1 MSLPRAEYLINR
13 LISNNLSEDELS
25 ELLAGV
31 GHESEQQGYSDI
43 LESYFNRLVR
53 ENGENPGLHTGSDK
67 L

>member
-13 LISNNLSEDELS
+13 LISNSLSEDELS

-31 GHESEQQGYSDI
+31 GNESEQQGYSDI